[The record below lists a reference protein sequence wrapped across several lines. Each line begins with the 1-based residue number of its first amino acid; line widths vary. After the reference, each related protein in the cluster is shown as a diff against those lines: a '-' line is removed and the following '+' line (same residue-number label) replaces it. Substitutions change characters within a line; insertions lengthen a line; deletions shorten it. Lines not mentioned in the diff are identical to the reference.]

1 MSTYSGANPVSH
13 SQVQLWWTET
23 PNSICTRFNG
33 EHRIHRRVH
42 PFFFPFEISPT
53 SRTVHNTITTPTA
66 SNLTLVS
73 QLSFDRLHRLE
84 ELARSWEGPMSLALY
99 LTDKEAG
106 VVVDFLYNSQVLQS
120 RRNIGYHVVYVDG
133 FNTDGGQKTREAKWC
148 FVIPA
153 FELFE
158 VRFDRLPDTKQALL
172 EHLNNESIKPFRHE
186 VWTAGHMATDYERW
200 KNTSSI
206 YAVNWSADY
215 EPYVIV
221 RRDAAKFD
229 ERFVGFGWNKAS
241 FIMQLDVLNFQFL
254 VLPHAFLLH
263 LPHPPSIEV
272 FRYRTNKVYR
282 FVWS

>member
-1 MSTYSGANPVSH
+1 
-13 SQVQLWWTET
+13 
-23 PNSICTRFNG
+23 
-33 EHRIHRRVH
+33 
-42 PFFFPFEISPT
+42 
-53 SRTVHNTITTPTA
+53 
-66 SNLTLVS
+66 
-73 QLSFDRLHRLE
+73 
-84 ELARSWEGPMSLALY
+84 MSLALY

-133 FNTDGGQKTREAKWC
+133 PFYPINALRNIAVQYAPTDFVFLIDVDFLPSLNSYPYFEKAIQTQAQSFNTDDSQKTREAKWC

-158 VRFDRLPDTKQALL
+158 VRYDRLPDTKQALL

-200 KNTSSI
+200 KNTTSI

-221 RRDAAKFD
+221 RRDAAQFD

-282 FVWS
+282 SCVDELKLGFIKHLARKYGVRALKYLDFRRDMER